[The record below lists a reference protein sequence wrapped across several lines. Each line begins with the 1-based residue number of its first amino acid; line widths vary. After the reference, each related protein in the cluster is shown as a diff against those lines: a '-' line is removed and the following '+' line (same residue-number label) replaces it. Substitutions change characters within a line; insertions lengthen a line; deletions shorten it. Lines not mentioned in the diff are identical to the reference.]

1 MACAQHA
8 LCDEWLQAVRI
19 KSSGQAASKFV
30 DICPFCSVHLPLTSH
45 CGSGLES
52 VYKRNMKRNE
62 VIRSTGIVGGFTLW
76 SRVLGLIR
84 DVLMASLFG
93 TSLAMSGFVVAFT
106 IPNLFRRLF
115 GEGALSAAFVPVYV
129 AVRERE
135 GGEAA
140 WMLARRVISVV
151 ALFLGIVVLAGIVG
165 ISIYLSRW
173 QPLGQAQVILPLL
186 RIMLPYTVFIC
197 IAALYMGLLNA
208 HQHFAVSAFAP
219 SLLNVVWIATILL
232 ICPLMGDS
240 TEEQI
245 FAVAWGVLL
254 AGVFQWGVQIPKL
267 KQYGYRIGWCLD
279 LRDAAVRRVFRL
291 MGPASL
297 GMAITQINVLVDR
310 LMASWIGPWAP
321 AALFFS
327 ERLIYFPQGI
337 FATALST
344 VLLPVFS
351 RQATLVNHREMLS
364 TINHSLRNLFYVM
377 VPAAVGLFVLAR
389 PIVRM
394 IFERGEFTET
404 STTFTAI
411 ALMFYAPGLLVFGLS
426 KVLVPAFYALQDPR
440 TPVKVAFGCVL
451 LKIGLSILFI
461 WTWPLHVKHAGLAL
475 ATVIGETVNGVV
487 LAWLLHRRLGSP
499 DWRAIGLS
507 AIRCG
512 LAAAAMGVAAWFLYG
527 ALYNG
532 LLAQELPDMVIDIGS
547 VLGSIALVVPL
558 YVLLTWGLRAPE
570 IIDVVGALR
579 ARFTGT
585 SGNGRTS

>member
-1 MACAQHA
+1 
-8 LCDEWLQAVRI
+8 
-19 KSSGQAASKFV
+19 
-30 DICPFCSVHLPLTSH
+30 
-45 CGSGLES
+45 
-52 VYKRNMKRNE
+52 
-62 VIRSTGIVGGFTLW
+62 
-76 SRVLGLIR
+76 
-84 DVLMASLFG
+84 MASLFG

-129 AVRERE
+129 AERERE

-151 ALFLGIVVLAGIVG
+151 ALFLGVVVVAGIIG

-173 QPLGQAQVILPLL
+173 QPQGQTQMILPLL

-197 IAALYMGLLNA
+197 VAALYMGLLNA
-208 HQHFAVSAFAP
+208 HRHFAVSAFAP
-219 SLLNVVWIATILL
+219 SLLNVVWIVTVLL
-232 ICPLMGDS
+232 ICPLMGD
-240 TEEQI
+240 TPEEQI

-310 LMASWIGPWAP
+310 LMAVWIGPWAP
-321 AALFFS
+321 AALFYS

-351 RQATLVNHREMLS
+351 KQAALVDHRQMLS

-394 IFERGEFTET
+394 IFERGEFGEA
-404 STTFTAI
+404 STNFTTL

-451 LKIGLSILFI
+451 LKIALSLLFI
-461 WTWPLHVKHAGLAL
+461 WTWPLHLKHAGLAL
-475 ATVIGETVNGVV
+475 ATVIGETVNGGV
-487 LAWLLHRRLGSP
+487 LALLLHRRLGSP
-499 DWRAIGLS
+499 RWRDIGLS
-507 AIRCG
+507 AVRCG
-512 LAAAAMGVAAWFLYG
+512 VAATAMGVAAWFLHG
-527 ALYNG
+527 ALYDG
-532 LLAQELPDMVIDIGS
+532 LMAQAVPVLVVEIGS
-547 VLGSIALVVPL
+547 VLGCIAIVAPL
-558 YVLLTWGLRAPE
+558 YMIMTWGLRAPE
-570 IIDVVGALR
+570 IMDVLSALR
-579 ARFTGT
+579 SRFTGT
-585 SGNGRTS
+585 SDSGRTS